1 MLYCVDY
8 SPLNDSFKS
17 SVGNAGVTMMNND
30 IYKIT
35 LISDVTMQSKLLKDS
50 LEKGLSLQV
59 TMVTSDVLKEM
70 EEGRSLLGNLVLI
83 DYHYLD
89 DSRFEA
95 YNHAKSVSQYSVK
108 EIVFNCPN
116 EAPSSHLF
124 KWRNLVGVFYVD
136 DEVSLL
142 LKGMEKIMNDEMW
155 LSRKVAQ
162 DYIEHFRCAN
172 TVTTS
177 QAYAN
182 LTKREKEIMRLLG
195 HGASNVQIAEEL
207 FVSENTVKTH
217 LHNIFKKINAKNR
230 LQALLW
236 ANNNIA
242 LEERV

>member
-1 MLYCVDY
+1 MANKC
-8 SPLNDSFKS
+8 
-17 SVGNAGVTMMNND
+17 THE
-30 IYKIT
+30 IT
-35 LISDVTMQSKLLKDS
+35 FLSDVSMQSKLFKDS
-50 LEKGLSLQV
+50 LEQGVQLNV
-59 TMVTSDVLKEM
+59 TIVPIETLEECEGKSAVL
-70 EEGRSLLGNLVLI
+70 GDYILF

-89 DSRFEA
+89 DERFDF
-95 YNHAKSVSQYSVK
+95 YSHIRSLSSKNSK
-108 EIVFNCPN
+108 EIVINCPKDV
-116 EAPSSHLF
+116 PSTQLF

-136 DEVSLL
+136 DDISLL
-142 LKGMEKIMNDEMW
+142 LKGMEKIMQDEMW

-172 TVTTS
+172 NVTTS

-195 HGASNVQIAEEL
+195 HGASNLQIADEL

>member
-1 MLYCVDY
+1 MTTNTTHQL
-8 SPLNDSFKS
+8 
-17 SVGNAGVTMMNND
+17 
-30 IYKIT
+30 T
-35 LISDVTMQSKLLKDS
+35 LLSDVSMQSKLFKDS
-50 LEKGLSLQV
+50 LEKGIQL
-59 TMVTSDVLKEM
+59 DVNIVSVSELAQENA
-70 EEGRSLLGNLVLI
+70 SQPDLGDFVLI

-89 DSRFEA
+89 DEKFEM
-95 YNHAKSVSQYSVK
+95 YNQAKSSLSNNIR
-108 EIVFNCPN
+108 EIVINCPKDV
-116 EAPSSHLF
+116 ASSHLF

-136 DEVSLL
+136 DDLSLL
-142 LKGMEKIMNDEMW
+142 LKGMQKIMQDEMW

-177 QAYAN
+177 QVYAN
-182 LTKREKEIMRLLG
+182 LTKREKEIIRLLG
-195 HGASNVQIAEEL
+195 HGASNLQIADEL

>member
-1 MLYCVDY
+1 MA
-8 SPLNDSFKS
+8 S
-17 SVGNAGVTMMNND
+17 ND
-30 IYKIT
+30 IYKVT
-35 LISDVTMQSKLLKDS
+35 LISDVSMQSKLLKDS
-50 LEKGLSLQV
+50 LEKGLNLHVSIVTADSLQNSV
-59 TMVTSDVLKEM
+59 SGDSV
-70 EEGRSLLGNLVLI
+70 LGNLVLI

-89 DSRFEA
+89 ESKFES
-95 YNHAKSVSQYSVK
+95 YNFAKGQSQSSVK
-108 EIVFNCPN
+108 EIVFNCPAD
-116 EAPSSHLF
+116 APSSELF
-124 KWRNLVGVFYVD
+124 KWRNLVGVFYLD
-136 DEVSLL
+136 DELPLL
-142 LKGMEKIMNDEMW
+142 LKGMEKVMQDEMW

-177 QAYAN
+177 KAYAN

-195 HGASNVQIAEEL
+195 HGASNIEIADEL

-236 ANNNIA
+236 ANNNIS

>member
-1 MLYCVDY
+1 MSLQENYH
-8 SPLNDSFKS
+8 
-17 SVGNAGVTMMNND
+17 
-30 IYKIT
+30 IT
-35 LISDVTMQSKLLKDS
+35 LISDLSMQSKLLKES
-50 LEKGLSLQV
+50 LESNLGLDV
-59 TMVTSDVLKEM
+59 TMVSVEK
-70 EEGRSLLGNLVLI
+70 LLLVDDNQAQLGDLVLI
-83 DYHYLD
+83 DYYYFNDERL
-89 DSRFEA
+89 EL
-95 YNHAKSVSQYSVK
+95 YNKARAAVKKQVK
-108 EIVFNCPN
+108 EIVINCPDD
-116 EAPSSHLF
+116 APSTQLF
-124 KWRNLVGVFYVD
+124 KWRGLVGVFYVN
-136 DEVSLL
+136 DELPLL
-142 LKGMEKIMNDEMW
+142 LKGMDKIMNDEMW

-182 LTKREKEIMRLLG
+182 LTKREKEIMRLLA
-195 HGASNVQIAEEL
+195 HGASNIEIADEL

>member
-1 MLYCVDY
+1 
-8 SPLNDSFKS
+8 
-17 SVGNAGVTMMNND
+17 MMNSNVYQ
-30 IYKIT
+30 IS
-35 LISDVTMQSKLLKDS
+35 LISDVSMQSKLLKDS
-50 LEKGLSLQV
+50 LEKGLELSVNIVSSETLKS
-59 TMVTSDVLKEM
+59 METSGADLD
-70 EEGRSLLGNLVLI
+70 SLVLI

-89 DSRFEA
+89 DDKFDN
-95 YNHAKSVSQYSVK
+95 YNSVK
-108 EIVFNCPN
+108 NQTNTSIKEVVFNCPVD
-116 EAPSSHLF
+116 APSSQLF
-124 KWRNLVGVFYVD
+124 KWRNLVGVFYLD
-136 DEVSLL
+136 DELPLL
-142 LKGMEKIMNDEMW
+142 LKGMDKIMNDEMW

-195 HGASNVQIAEEL
+195 HGASNIQIADEL

-236 ANNNIA
+236 ANNNIS

>member
-1 MLYCVDY
+1 MTQ
-8 SPLNDSFKS
+8 
-17 SVGNAGVTMMNND
+17 GNV
-30 IYKIT
+30 YPIT
-35 LISDVTMQSKLLKDS
+35 LISDVSMQSKLLKDS
-50 LEKGLSLQV
+50 LEKGLPIQV
-59 TMVTSDVLKEM
+59 NIVSSEALNAYELNGKRIDE
-70 EEGRSLLGNLVLI
+70 LVLI
-83 DYHYLD
+83 DFHYLD
-89 DSRFEA
+89 DGKFDA
-95 YNHAKSVSQYSVK
+95 YNTAKMQSDATIK

-116 EAPSSHLF
+116 DAPSSQLF
-124 KWRNLVGVFYVD
+124 KWRNLVGVFYID
-136 DEVSLL
+136 DDISLL

-182 LTKREKEIMRLLG
+182 LTKREKEIMKLLG
-195 HGASNVQIAEEL
+195 HGASNVQIADEL

-236 ANNNIA
+236 ANNNIS

>member
-1 MLYCVDY
+1 MK
-8 SPLNDSFKS
+8 NDSY
-17 SVGNAGVTMMNND
+17 T
-30 IYKIT
+30 IT
-35 LISDVTMQSKLLKDS
+35 LISDVTMQSKLFKNSLEEGLALQVEMVTLDS
-50 LEKGLSLQV
+50 LQ
-59 TMVTSDVLKEM
+59 DVQ
-70 EEGRSLLGNLVLI
+70 EGHSRLGNLVLI

-89 DSRFEA
+89 DSKF
-95 YNHAKSVSQYSVK
+95 NVFNQAKSLSQHTVK

-136 DEVSLL
+136 DDVSLL

-195 HGASNVQIAEEL
+195 HGASNLQIAEQL

-230 LQALLW
+230 LQAVLW

>member
-1 MLYCVDY
+1 
-8 SPLNDSFKS
+8 
-17 SVGNAGVTMMNND
+17 
-30 IYKIT
+30 
-35 LISDVTMQSKLLKDS
+35 MQSKLFKDS
-50 LEKGLSLQV
+50 LERGIEL
-59 TMVTSDVLKEM
+59 DVDLASIDELARVID
-70 EEGRSLLGNLVLI
+70 ETEAVLGDYVLI
-83 DYHYLD
+83 DYNYFD
-89 DSRFEA
+89 DVNFEQ
-95 YNHAKSVSQYSVK
+95 YNQLRVPANAGAK
-108 EIVFNCPN
+108 EIVINCPK
-116 EAPSSHLF
+116 EVSSSELF

-136 DEVSLL
+136 DEITLL
-142 LKGMEKIMNDEMW
+142 LKGMRKIMQDEMW

-195 HGASNVQIAEEL
+195 HGASNLQIADEL

-236 ANNNIA
+236 ANNNIG

>member
-1 MLYCVDY
+1 MSANSTY
-8 SPLNDSFKS
+8 N
-17 SVGNAGVTMMNND
+17 
-30 IYKIT
+30 IT
-35 LISDVTMQSKLLKDS
+35 LLSDISMQSKLFKDS
-50 LEKGLSLQV
+50 LERGIELEVRLVSLDDLSIGAE
-59 TMVTSDVLKEM
+59 SDD
-70 EEGRSLLGNLVLI
+70 SLLGDYVLI
-83 DYHYLD
+83 DFNYLN
-89 DSRFEA
+89 DSNFEI
-95 YNHAKSVSQYSVK
+95 YNQARLSVNSNAK
-108 EIVFNCPN
+108 EIVINCPK
-116 EAPSSHLF
+116 EVASSQLF
-124 KWRNLVGVFYVD
+124 KWRNLVGVFYVED
-136 DEVSLL
+136 DISLL
-142 LKGMEKIMNDEMW
+142 LKGMEKVMQDEMW

-177 QAYAN
+177 QVYAN

-195 HGASNVQIAEEL
+195 HGASNLQIADEL

>member
-1 MLYCVDY
+1 M
-8 SPLNDSFKS
+8 
-17 SVGNAGVTMMNND
+17 
-30 IYKIT
+30 
-35 LISDVTMQSKLLKDS
+35 
-50 LEKGLSLQV
+50 EKGLGMQVSIVTADTLQH
-59 TMVTSDVLKEM
+59 MS
-70 EEGRSLLGNLVLI
+70 EGHAQLENLVLI

-89 DSRFEA
+89 GVKFES
-95 YNHAKSVSQYSVK
+95 YNNAKVHSESTIK
-108 EIVFNCPN
+108 EIVFNCPTDV
-116 EAPSSHLF
+116 ASSQLF
-124 KWRNLVGVFYVD
+124 KWRNLVGVFYLD

-142 LKGMEKIMNDEMW
+142 LKGMDKIMNDEMW

-195 HGASNVQIAEEL
+195 HGASNIQIAEEL

>member
-1 MLYCVDY
+1 MK
-8 SPLNDSFKS
+8 NE
-17 SVGNAGVTMMNND
+17 

-35 LISDVTMQSKLLKDS
+35 LISDLTMQSKLLKDS

-59 TMVTSDVLKEM
+59 TMLTSDALEEM
-70 EEGRSLLGNLVLI
+70 EEGSSLLGNLVLI

-89 DSRFEA
+89 DTKFDA
-95 YNHAKSVSQYSVK
+95 YNHAKTINHEPVK

-116 EAPSSHLF
+116 DAPSSHLF
-124 KWRNLVGVFYVD
+124 KWRSLVGVFYVD

-195 HGASNVQIAEEL
+195 HGASNIQIAEEL

>member
-1 MLYCVDY
+1 M
-8 SPLNDSFKS
+8 
-17 SVGNAGVTMMNND
+17 TNND
-30 IYKIT
+30 TYHIT
-35 LISDVTMQSKLLKDS
+35 LLSDVSMQSKLFKDS
-50 LEKGLSLQV
+50 LERGIQLDVEIVSL
-59 TMVTSDVLKEM
+59 DDLRN
-70 EEGRSLLGNLVLI
+70 GRGDESSLGDFVLI
-83 DYHYLD
+83 DFSYLD
-89 DSRFEA
+89 DSNFEL
-95 YNHAKSVSQYSVK
+95 YNQAKSVSGLNAK
-108 EIVFNCPN
+108 EIVINCPKDV
-116 EAPSSHLF
+116 ASTHLF

-136 DEVSLL
+136 DDISLL
-142 LKGMEKIMNDEMW
+142 LKGMEKIMQDEMW

-172 TVTTS
+172 SVTTS
-177 QAYAN
+177 QVYAN

-195 HGASNVQIAEEL
+195 HGASNLQIADEL

>member
-1 MLYCVDY
+1 MANKC
-8 SPLNDSFKS
+8 
-17 SVGNAGVTMMNND
+17 THE
-30 IYKIT
+30 IT
-35 LISDVTMQSKLLKDS
+35 FLSDVSMQSKLFKDS
-50 LEKGLSLQV
+50 LEQGVQLDV
-59 TMVTSDVLKEM
+59 TIVPIETLEECEGKSAVL
-70 EEGRSLLGNLVLI
+70 GDYILF

-89 DSRFEA
+89 DERFDF
-95 YNHAKSVSQYSVK
+95 YSHIRSLSSKNSK
-108 EIVFNCPN
+108 EIVINCPK
-116 EAPSSHLF
+116 AVPSTQLF

-136 DEVSLL
+136 DDISLL
-142 LKGMEKIMNDEMW
+142 LKGMEKIMQDEMW

-172 TVTTS
+172 NVTTS

-195 HGASNVQIAEEL
+195 HGASNLQIADEL

>member
-1 MLYCVDY
+1 MI
-8 SPLNDSFKS
+8 NR
-17 SVGNAGVTMMNND
+17 D

-35 LISDVTMQSKLLKDS
+35 LISDVSMQSKLLKDS
-50 LEKGLSLQV
+50 LEKGLELQV
-59 TMVTSDVLKEM
+59 SIVTADALKQM
-70 EEGRSLLGNLVLI
+70 DEGSSQLDNLVLI

-89 DSRFEA
+89 DEKFEG
-95 YNHAKSVSQYSVK
+95 YNNAKSHGDSTIK
-108 EIVFNCPN
+108 EIVFNCPTD
-116 EAPSSHLF
+116 AASSQLF
-124 KWRNLVGVFYVD
+124 KWRNLVGVFYLD

-142 LKGMEKIMNDEMW
+142 LKGMEKIINDEMW

-195 HGASNVQIAEEL
+195 HGASNIQIADEL

-236 ANNNIA
+236 ANNNIS

>member
-1 MLYCVDY
+1 M
-8 SPLNDSFKS
+8 
-17 SVGNAGVTMMNND
+17 TNND
-30 IYKIT
+30 TYHIT
-35 LISDVTMQSKLLKDS
+35 LLSDVSMQSKLFKDS
-50 LEKGLSLQV
+50 LERGIQLDVEIVSL
-59 TMVTSDVLKEM
+59 DDLRN
-70 EEGRSLLGNLVLI
+70 GRGDDSSLGDFVLI
-83 DYHYLD
+83 DFSYLD
-89 DSRFEA
+89 DSNFEL
-95 YNHAKSVSQYSVK
+95 YNQTKSASGLNAK
-108 EIVFNCPN
+108 EIVINCPKDV
-116 EAPSSHLF
+116 ASTHLF

-136 DEVSLL
+136 DDISLL
-142 LKGMEKIMNDEMW
+142 LKGMEKIMQDEMW

-172 TVTTS
+172 SVTTS
-177 QAYAN
+177 QVYAN

-195 HGASNVQIAEEL
+195 HGASNLQIADEL

>member
-1 MLYCVDY
+1 M
-8 SPLNDSFKS
+8 
-17 SVGNAGVTMMNND
+17 TNND
-30 IYKIT
+30 VYQIT
-35 LISDVTMQSKLLKDS
+35 LISDISMQSKLLKDS
-50 LEKGLSLQV
+50 LEKGLPIQV
-59 TMVTSDVLKEM
+59 NIVSSDALRAIDSNGGKIDE
-70 EEGRSLLGNLVLI
+70 LVLI
-83 DYHYLD
+83 DFHYLD
-89 DSRFEA
+89 DEKFEY
-95 YNHAKSVSQYSVK
+95 YNSAKTQSKATIK
-108 EIVFNCPN
+108 EIVFNCPV
-116 EAPSSHLF
+116 EAPSSQLF
-124 KWRNLVGVFYVD
+124 KWRNLVGVFYID
-136 DEVSLL
+136 DDVSLL
-142 LKGMEKIMNDEMW
+142 LKGMDKIMNDEMW

-195 HGASNVQIAEEL
+195 HGASNVQIADEL

>member
-1 MLYCVDY
+1 M
-8 SPLNDSFKS
+8 
-17 SVGNAGVTMMNND
+17 TNND
-30 IYKIT
+30 VYQIT
-35 LISDVTMQSKLLKDS
+35 LISDVSMQSKLLKDS
-50 LEKGLSLQV
+50 LEKGLPLQV
-59 TMVTSDVLKEM
+59 NIVSSDALRVM
-70 EEGRSLLGNLVLI
+70 ESSGGKLDDLVLI

-89 DSRFEA
+89 DAKFDD
-95 YNHAKSVSQYSVK
+95 YNNAKTQSKATIK
-108 EIVFNCPN
+108 EIVFNCPS
-116 EAPSSHLF
+116 EAPSSQLF
-124 KWRNLVGVFYVD
+124 KWRNLVGVFYID
-136 DEVSLL
+136 DDVSLL
-142 LKGMEKIMNDEMW
+142 LKGMDKIMNDEMW

-195 HGASNVQIAEEL
+195 HGASNVQIADEL

-236 ANNNIA
+236 ANNNIS

>member
-1 MLYCVDY
+1 MA
-8 SPLNDSFKS
+8 S
-17 SVGNAGVTMMNND
+17 ND
-30 IYKIT
+30 IYKVT
-35 LISDVTMQSKLLKDS
+35 LVSDVSMQSKLLKDS
-50 LEKGLSLQV
+50 LEKGLDLQV
-59 TMVTSDVLKEM
+59 AIVTADSLKNCVPGE
-70 EEGRSLLGNLVLI
+70 SILGNLVLI

-89 DSRFEA
+89 GDKFES
-95 YNHAKSVSQYSVK
+95 YHFAKGQSQTAVK
-108 EIVFNCPN
+108 EIVFNCPAD
-116 EAPSSHLF
+116 APSSELF
-124 KWRNLVGVFYVD
+124 KWRNLVGVFYLD
-136 DEVSLL
+136 DELPLL
-142 LKGMEKIMNDEMW
+142 LKGMEKVMQDEMW

-195 HGASNVQIAEEL
+195 HGASNIEIADEL

-236 ANNNIA
+236 ANNNIS

>member
-1 MLYCVDY
+1 MTNRD
-8 SPLNDSFKS
+8 NE
-17 SVGNAGVTMMNND
+17 
-30 IYKIT
+30 KIT
-35 LISDVTMQSKLLKDS
+35 LISDVSMQSKLLKDS
-50 LEKGLSLQV
+50 LEKGLGLQV
-59 TMVTSDVLKEM
+59 SIVTADTLQAM
-70 EEGRSLLGNLVLI
+70 DEGQGQLDSLVLI

-89 DSRFEA
+89 DSKFE
-95 YNHAKSVSQYSVK
+95 YYSSAKSHSDATIK
-108 EIVFNCPN
+108 EIVFNCPID
-116 EAPSSHLF
+116 ASSSQLF
-124 KWRNLVGVFYVD
+124 KWRNLVGVFYLD
-136 DEVSLL
+136 DEVPLL
-142 LKGMEKIMNDEMW
+142 LKGMEKIMRDEMW

-195 HGASNVQIAEEL
+195 HGASNIQIADEL

-236 ANNNIA
+236 ANNNIS

>member
-1 MLYCVDY
+1 
-8 SPLNDSFKS
+8 
-17 SVGNAGVTMMNND
+17 
-30 IYKIT
+30 
-35 LISDVTMQSKLLKDS
+35 
-50 LEKGLSLQV
+50 
-59 TMVTSDVLKEM
+59 MVTSEALEEM
-70 EEGRSLLGNLVLI
+70 EEGSSLLGNLVLI

-89 DSRFEA
+89 ESKFEA
-95 YNHAKSVSQYSVK
+95 YNQAKMVSQYTVK

-195 HGASNVQIAEEL
+195 HGASNIQIAEEL

>member
-1 MLYCVDY
+1 MTTNTTHQL
-8 SPLNDSFKS
+8 
-17 SVGNAGVTMMNND
+17 
-30 IYKIT
+30 T
-35 LISDVTMQSKLLKDS
+35 LLSDVSMQSKLFKDS
-50 LEKGLSLQV
+50 LEKGIQL
-59 TMVTSDVLKEM
+59 DVNIVSVSELAQENA
-70 EEGRSLLGNLVLI
+70 SQPDLGDFVLI

-89 DSRFEA
+89 DEKFEM
-95 YNHAKSVSQYSVK
+95 YNQAKGSLSSNIR
-108 EIVFNCPN
+108 EIVINCPKDV
-116 EAPSSHLF
+116 PSSHLF

-136 DEVSLL
+136 DDLSLL
-142 LKGMEKIMNDEMW
+142 LKGMQKIMQDEMW

-177 QAYAN
+177 QVYAN
-182 LTKREKEIMRLLG
+182 LTKREKEIIRLLG
-195 HGASNVQIAEEL
+195 HGASNLQIADEL